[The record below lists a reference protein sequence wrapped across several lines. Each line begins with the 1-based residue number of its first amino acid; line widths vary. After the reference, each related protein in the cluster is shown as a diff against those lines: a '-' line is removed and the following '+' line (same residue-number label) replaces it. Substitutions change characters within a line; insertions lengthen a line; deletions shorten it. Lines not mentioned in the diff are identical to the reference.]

1 MLAATPRTDGCVQRP
16 AAAEEA
22 VEVFP
27 RLPRARRRIG
37 FRTVAHALL
46 FAAACPSLAAD
57 LYKPIQLIAQ
67 QPPGS
72 QSEAISRIWAECASE
87 QIGQPVVV
95 ISRPGANGVI
105 AANYVKLQPADGYTI
120 MTMGMSQIAI
130 TPYLYRSKPYDP
142 EKDFDGVAVLAT
154 SSLLL
159 VASTRSGI
167 KQFSELATRARN
179 VAGGLNYGSPG
190 KGSPAHLLTATI
202 LTSLDAGGTH
212 VPYVGEAAGVDA
224 LLRGD
229 IDIMTLTSGT
239 AEALTRGGRAVPL
252 AIYSQAK
259 DKAFPDVPT
268 IVELTGSTDLARPG
282 WLALVVKAG
291 TPPKLIKRLRE
302 VTAHCARSDLR
313 YQTRLSSVQ
322 ATPVDPA
329 FADVKAWTDR
339 YTDLFRPLI
348 TQLKLAD

>member
-72 QSEAISRIWAECASE
+72 QSETISRIWAECASE

-142 EKDFDGVAVLAT
+142 ERDFDGVAVLAT
-154 SSLLL
+154 NSLLL

-190 KGSPAHLLTATI
+190 KGSPAHLLAAAV
-202 LTSLDAGGTH
+202 LQSWKADGTH
-212 VPYVGEAAGVDA
+212 VPYVGEAAGVEA

-229 IDIMTLTSGT
+229 IDIMVLTSGT
-239 AEALTRGGRAVPL
+239 AEPLTRHGRAIPL
-252 AIYSQAK
+252 AIYSEARE
-259 DKAFPDVPT
+259 KAYPEVPT
-268 IVELTGSTDLARPG
+268 IVELTGSTQFARPG

-291 TPPKLIKRLRE
+291 TPPELTKRLRD
-302 VTAHCARSDLR
+302 VTAHCARSDVR
-313 YQTRLSSVQ
+313 YRMRLGSVQ

-329 FADVKAWTDR
+329 SADVKVWTDR
-339 YTDLFRPLI
+339 YTALFRPLI
-348 TQLKLAD
+348 AQLKLAD